1 MKHTRTFVVA
11 ALSLML
17 SAGLAAQAAQGTTG
31 KSNTQST
38 KPAPPK
44 PAAPTRTAIQI
55 TDLPVAASA
64 TVSKAYANSTITK
77 ATKITKGTVVTYEV
91 AVKQGTKVTNVVLND
106 NCTTII
112 SPKPK
117 GK

>member
-17 SAGLAAQAAQGTTG
+17 SAGLAAHAAQGTTG
-31 KSNTQST
+31 KTTTQT
-38 KPAPPK
+38 KPTPK
-44 PAAPTRTAIQI
+44 PSAPAVTRTAIQVS
-55 TDLPVAASA
+55 DLPVAASA
-64 TVSKAYANSTITK
+64 TISKAYANSTITK
-77 ATKITKGTVVTYEV
+77 ATKLTKGSVITYEV
-91 AVKQGTKVTNVVLND
+91 AVKQAAKVTNVVVNND
-106 NCTTII
+106 GTQII